1 MHAGSVVVALA
12 SFLDARAADGLW
24 RVRME
29 DLDTERMVQG
39 TDRVILQ
46 QLQALGMQWDGEVL
60 YQSARL
66 PHYQAAFD
74 GLQTQNRLYPCGC
87 TRREI
92 ADSVLNRHGVFPEGE
107 RPYPGTCREGLPLGR
122 TAKSWRVRVDGGD
135 LSFVD
140 RWCGPHSQN
149 VHQQIGDFVLRRADG
164 HWAYQLAVVVDDA
177 AQNITH
183 IVRGQDLL
191 SSTARQQWLAQVLGL
206 DTPRVMHVPLVIDDN
221 GVKLSKQNGALAI
234 NTDDPMPVLEAAW
247 RHLGFYDVKASTPAQ
262 FYEQAIKQWAGRFK
276 PA

>member
-87 TRREI
+87 SRREI

-122 TAKSWRVRVDGGD
+122 TAKSWRVRVDDGD
-135 LSFVD
+135 TPFVD
-140 RWCGPHSQN
+140 RWCGPQSQN

-191 SSTARQQWLAQVLGL
+191 SSTARQQWLAQVLKL

-247 RHLGFYDVKASTPAQ
+247 RHLGFYDVKASTPAR

>member
-1 MHAGSVVVALA
+1 MVVALA

-46 QLQALGMQWDGEVL
+46 QLQTLGMQWDGEVL

-206 DTPRVMHVPLVIDDN
+206 DTPRVMHVPLVNDDN

-247 RHLGFYDVKASTPAQ
+247 RHLGFYDVKASTPAR

>member
-87 TRREI
+87 SRREI

-107 RPYPGTCREGLPLGR
+107 RPYPGTCREGLPTGR
-122 TAKSWRVRVDGGD
+122 AAKSWRVRVDDGD
-135 LSFVD
+135 TPFVD
-140 RWCGPHSQN
+140 RWCGPQSQN

-247 RHLGFYDVKASTPAQ
+247 RHLGFYDVKASTPAR

>member
-24 RVRME
+24 RVRIE

-247 RHLGFYDVKASTPAQ
+247 RHLGFYDVKASTPAR
-262 FYEQAIKQWAGRFK
+262 FYEQAIKQWAGRFN

>member
-46 QLQALGMQWDGEVL
+46 QLQTLGMQWDGEVL

-247 RHLGFYDVKASTPAQ
+247 RHLGFYDVKASTPAR

>member
-247 RHLGFYDVKASTPAQ
+247 RHLGFYDVKASTPAR

>member
-12 SFLDARAADGLW
+12 SFLDARAVDGLW

-107 RPYPGTCREGLPLGR
+107 RPYPGTCREGLPIGR

-247 RHLGFYDVKASTPAQ
+247 RHLGFYDVKASTPAR

>member
-46 QLQALGMQWDGEVL
+46 QLQTLGMQWDGEVL

-122 TAKSWRVRVDGGD
+122 TAKSWRVRVDDGD

-247 RHLGFYDVKASTPAQ
+247 RHLGFYDVKASTPAR